1 MSKTLPHLYQMLL
14 CKFHKHAVDTDA
26 QQTKKHLWTHS
37 YEELLKTARDIN
49 LVQGYSRPT
58 KTELIDFLAENSV
71 IRSNQDG

>member
-1 MSKTLPHLYQMLL
+1 MSITLPHLCQILS
-14 CKFHKHAVDTDA
+14 CKFHKHTVKADA
-26 QQTKKHLWTHS
+26 FQTKKHLWTHS
-37 YEELLKTARDIN
+37 YEELLKIARDIN